1 VTASAERASPTR
13 RYPRGSDEFGRV
25 LSFSD
30 GLFAIAMTLLVV
42 GIVVPEIADPDS
54 IGDLADALNDLSDS
68 IVSFVISFAV
78 IGRYWI
84 AHHQMFS
91 LLGAMDR
98 GLITLNLVYL
108 GIVAFLPFPTA
119 LLGNF
124 FDNPLAFT
132 VYAVT
137 IAAVS
142 GMEVVLLRHAHRA
155 GLLSRPMPEEVF
167 RFGALMSLSPVV
179 FFLASI
185 PVAFWS
191 SEVAVVMWFLGI
203 PLGIWGNRRAPA
215 GAAEY
220 FDY

>member
-1 VTASAERASPTR
+1 MPGSPEHPSATR
-13 RYPRGSDEFGRV
+13 EFPRGGDEFGRV

-42 GIVVPEIADPDS
+42 GIVVPEIAEPDS
-54 IGDLADALNDLSDS
+54 VGDLADALGDLSDS

-91 LLGAMDR
+91 LLRAMDR
-98 GLITLNLVYL
+98 GLISLNLVYL
-108 GIVAFLPFPTA
+108 GFVAFLPFPTA

-132 VYAVT
+132 VYAVA

-142 GMEVVLLRHAHRA
+142 GMEVVMLRHAHRA
-155 GLLSRPMPEEVF
+155 GLFARPMPEDVY
-167 RFGALMSLSPVV
+167 RFGSLMSLSPVV
-179 FFLASI
+179 CFLASI

-203 PLGIWGNRRAPA
+203 PLAIWANRRAPA
-215 GAAEY
+215 GATEY